1 MVAAGFAAA
10 VDSVGS
16 LVVARAVEALD
27 NDDDADNLDDAAR
40 TAGLIVVDRAVLWM
54 DSYDALDYCC
64 IPVADDDDIL
74 ARRIDQGQIHGMEIA
89 PFLAL
94 RKKSLIIFLEHVII

>member
-16 LVVARAVEALD
+16 LVVAAAVEALD

-40 TAGLIVVDRAVLWM
+40 TAGLIVVDRAVL
-54 DSYDALDYCC
+54 
-64 IPVADDDDIL
+64 
-74 ARRIDQGQIHGMEIA
+74 
-89 PFLAL
+89 
-94 RKKSLIIFLEHVII
+94 